1 MADPK
6 MGAEYVKHVKGDKL
20 KAGDVLVFAD
30 YYEVLTAY
38 VGEEKHTYRGDRVPT
53 VVGRKFRVVAYNRD
67 GSGRRS
73 VERKYNPGLDYPT
86 GRLK

>member
-6 MGAEYVKHVKGDKL
+6 TGAEYKKHVKGDKL
-20 KAGDVLVFAD
+20 KVGDVLVFAD
-30 YYEVLTAY
+30 YYEVLTRY
-38 VGEEKHTYRGDRVPT
+38 TGEETHTYPGDRVPT
-53 VVGRKFRVVAYNRD
+53 VVGRKFEVIAYNRD

-73 VERKYNPGLDYPT
+73 VIRKYNPGIDYPT